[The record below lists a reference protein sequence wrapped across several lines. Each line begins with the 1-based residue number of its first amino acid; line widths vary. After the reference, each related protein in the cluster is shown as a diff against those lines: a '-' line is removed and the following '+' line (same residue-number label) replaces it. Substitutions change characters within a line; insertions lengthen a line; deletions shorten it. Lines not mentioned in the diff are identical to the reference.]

1 MMQLLSTT
9 LYTAGFSLLGLFGL
23 RFLALALLSPWAA
36 RRAARPTAAWTG
48 AAGGGAP
55 GRSFAQGADKAEA
68 ASDGAPRSGGWSGG
82 RPRVTVQLPLYNE
95 AAVAG
100 RAIDALCGLDWPAA
114 LLEIQVLD
122 DSTDGSQELVA
133 ERVAAWRAQ
142 GVDIQHLRR
151 PHRAG
156 YKAGALALGLAEAKG
171 EVLAVFDA
179 DFLPPAD
186 FLTRSVPYLGPEV
199 GAVQARWG
207 HLNAGQSWL
216 TACQALALDGHF
228 LVEQPCQS
236 RLGLFLNFN
245 GTAGIWRRE
254 AILAAGG
261 WQDDCLTEDFD
272 LSYRAQ
278 LVGWRIVVLPQLVA
292 PAELPAG
299 LAAYRRQQRRWAMGT
314 AQVLRKLGGRLLR
327 SQQPLHRRLLAL
339 LTLSGYLA
347 QPVLL
352 GLLLAAPLALVH
364 PPRLPAWTTVLGL
377 APLGPPVLYAI
388 ALRQLPGRPWRRLLA
403 YPPLMLLTA
412 GLSLQGARAVLAGL
426 SGRSAPFER
435 TPKTGAE
442 GAGAGWTRRA
452 GPGAGWTVGAEPG
465 VGSGL
470 GSGAGATVPAPPE
483 DRAPVRR
490 GLRRRLPEAG
500 LALYAGL
507 CAAAAAAQG
516 QGWLALFCGLLG
528 AGFALVLGQGLHEA
542 GLGVGSKGF
551 DWPRPRVSDSR
562 G

>member
-1 MMQLLSTT
+1 MQVLSSL
-9 LYTAGFSLLGLFGL
+9 LYTVGFSLLGLFGL
-23 RFLALALLSPWAA
+23 RFLALALLGPWAA
-36 RRAARPTAAWTG
+36 RRAARPMAGWPAA
-48 AAGGGAP
+48 A
-55 GRSFAQGADKAEA
+55 
-68 ASDGAPRSGGWSGG
+68 DGAPGG

-114 LLEIQVLD
+114 LLEVQVLD

-142 GVDIQHLRR
+142 GVDIRHLRR
-151 PHRAG
+151 PQRAG

-186 FLTRSVPYLGPEV
+186 FLARSVPYLGPEV

-278 LVGWRIVVLPQLVA
+278 LAGWRIVVLPELVA

-327 SQQPLHRRLLAL
+327 SRLPLHRRLLAL

-377 APLGPPVLYAI
+377 APLGPPFLYAL
-388 ALRQLPGRPWRRLLA
+388 ALGQLPGRPWRRLLA

-435 TPKTGAE
+435 TPKTGA
-442 GAGAGWTRRA
+442 AGAGSGSDVRAEPARSGAATVA
-452 GPGAGWTVGAEPG
+452 GPGLEAGSWPSA
-465 VGSGL
+465 
-470 GSGAGATVPAPPE
+470 APPE
-483 DRAPVRR
+483 DRASAP
-490 GLRRRLPEAG
+490 LRLRPLLPEAG

-528 AGFALVLGQGLHEA
+528 AGFALVLGQGIREA
-542 GLGVGSKGF
+542 GLGAGSRVI
-551 DWPRPRVSDSR
+551 DWPRARVGDSR